1 MSQIRNV
8 AIIAHVDHGKTTLV
22 DEILKQAQVFREN
35 EETETCVLDSNDQE
49 RERGIT
55 ILSKII
61 SVNYGGCKL
70 NIIDTPGH
78 ADFGGQVER
87 VLKKADCVLL
97 LVDAAEGPMPQTR
110 FVLNKAIQLN
120 LQPIVVINKVDK
132 DDARCDEVLDEVHDL
147 FFELGA
153 SEEQVF
159 CPVFYGS
166 GRDGWFAD
174 SPEGSQEDIKPLLN
188 CIVNDIK
195 PPAQI
200 EGPVQLQITTIDYS
214 SYVGRIGIGR
224 VYRGTLDKN
233 KPVMTIADDGTQV
246 RANIKQLFVFDGLG
260 RREVESVEC
269 GDICAIV
276 GLTNCDIGLT
286 VCDAEEPEV
295 LPKLELDKP
304 TLSMLFRV
312 NDSPLFGQEGEL
324 VTSRQVAD
332 RLFKEVE
339 KDVALEVE
347 DVNGEAFRVSGR
359 GILHLSILIESMRRE
374 GYELSVS
381 QPQVITRDIDGVK
394 HEPIENLSVEVPEES
409 GGKVIEIVGGRRGE
423 MKSMETRSGRTMLNF
438 SIPTRGIIGLR
449 SRLLTATQGEAIIG
463 HSFEAYEPMK
473 GDFPHRRNGVL
484 ISMAQG
490 ESTAFAIDALQQRG
504 IFFIDPNIDVYE
516 GMVVGENSR
525 EGDLMVN
532 VLKNKQLTNVRSSG
546 TDKAIKITPASVKS
560 LEEYLEYV
568 GADELVE
575 CTPKNIRLRKRLLK
589 EVERK
594 RGSKLS

>member
-1 MSQIRNV
+1 MSEIRNV

-22 DEILKQAQVFREN
+22 DEILKQAKVFREN
-35 EETETCVLDSNDQE
+35 EETVDCVLDSNDQE

-87 VLKKADCVLL
+87 VLKKADCVIL

-110 FVLNKAIQLN
+110 FVLSKAIALD
-120 LQPIVVINKVDK
+120 LQPIVVINKIDK
-132 DDARCDEVLDEVHDL
+132 SDARPDEVLDEVHDL

-174 SPEGSQEDIKPLLN
+174 SPDGPQEDIKPLLD
-188 CIVNDIK
+188 CVVNDIK
-195 PPAQI
+195 APEQVD
-200 EGPVQLQITTIDYS
+200 GPVQLQVTTIDYS

-224 VYRGTLDKN
+224 VYRGTLSVN
-233 KPVMTIADDGTQV
+233 KPVMIIKADGTEQ
-246 RANIKQLFVFDGLG
+246 RSNIKQLFIFDGLG
-260 RREVESVEC
+260 RKEVEEVEC
-269 GDICAIV
+269 GDVCAIV
-276 GLTNCDIGLT
+276 GLASCDIGDT
-286 VCDAEEPEV
+286 VCDAEQPEA
-295 LPKLELDKP
+295 LPALELDKP
-304 TLSMLFRV
+304 TLSMLFKV
-312 NDSPLFGQEGEL
+312 NDSPLYGQEGDL
-324 VTSRQVAD
+324 VTSRQIAD

-347 DVNGEAFRVSGR
+347 EVNGEAFRVSGR

-374 GYELSVS
+374 GYEVAVS
-381 QPQVITRDIDGVK
+381 QPQVITREIDGVK
-394 HEPIENLSVEVPEES
+394 HEPIENLTVEAPEES
-409 GGKVIEIVGGRRGE
+409 GGKVIELVGARRGE
-423 MKSMETRSGRTMLNF
+423 MKSMETRSGRTLLNF

-449 SRLLTATQGEAIIG
+449 GKLLTATQGEAIIA
-463 HSFEAYEPMK
+463 HSFDKYEPMK

-484 ISMAQG
+484 VSMTQG
-490 ESTAFAIDALQQRG
+490 QATAFAIDALQQRG
-504 IFFIDPNIDVYE
+504 VFFVDPNTDVYE

-532 VLKNKQLTNVRSSG
+532 VLKSKQLTNVRSSG

-575 CTPKNIRLRKRLLK
+575 CTPKTIRLRKKLLK

-594 RGSKLS
+594 RAKN